1 MVLEQPPPLSVVPS
15 LMIPTFSN
23 TISNT
28 RPHYSMTMNTSA
40 PKTKITDDVLERY
53 RLAQAKIAPYL
64 NIR

>member
-1 MVLEQPPPLSVVPS
+1 
-15 LMIPTFSN
+15 MIPTFSN